1 MIASVCLEPCLSV
14 CNEHIAR
21 YCRPVTVLP
30 ESPSSSMHTWVPDN
44 SDLVFI
50 VKSRS
55 STLLYLP
62 RTDRMYYAHPL
73 YALAPSCAE
82 NTIFRSQFVVDH
94 GCTPRLLVFDMVSD
108 GGESLQ
114 GAAAQ
119 DRYRLLQERVGCLQ
133 QPHCVLQWVGEQSA
147 MDKAFFA
154 GLPHKVRTHL
164 TLTEDPLSLYIH
176 GVALKTPCAL
186 RDSDSGDAA
195 ARMTPRRG

>member
-14 CNEHIAR
+14 CDMAR
-21 YCRPVTVLP
+21 YCKPLTMLP
-30 ESPSSSMHTWVPDN
+30 EPPSSSMHTWVPDG
-44 SDLVFI
+44 SETVFL

-62 RTDRMYYAHPL
+62 RTDMMYYAHPL
-73 YALAPSCAE
+73 YALGPTCAD
-82 NTIFRSQFVVDH
+82 NTIFISQFVVDH

-114 GAAAQ
+114 GVAAP
-119 DRYRLLQERVGCLQ
+119 DRYRRLQARVECLQ

-147 MDKAFFA
+147 MDGNFFA

-164 TLTEDPLSLYIH
+164 TLTEDPLSLYIPD
-176 GVALKTPCAL
+176 VAPRTPCAS
-186 RDSDSGDAA
+186 RDSDLGDAA
-195 ARMTPRRG
+195 ARMTLRRG